1 MEFLIKYYDQILISY
16 SYCYLKMDQKT
27 RNEAFNSYVK
37 SLFNSSSWKDRAIA
51 AQNLGQLKEGRA
63 INMLARALKSEK
75 DTVAI
80 NRIIEAMGE
89 ISDPKATMLIIDFL
103 KKELEKPEGDQD
115 KTRLFIIIESL
126 MKIGDKRALEHLGIL
141 LDSCHS
147 DIRKLTEDAFECIDP
162 DWKLNIKSI

>member
-1 MEFLIKYYDQILISY
+1 
-16 SYCYLKMDQKT
+16 MDQKT
-27 RNEAFNSYVK
+27 RNEAFNEYIK
-37 SLFNSSSWKDRAIA
+37 KLFNSSSFKERAIA

-75 DTVAI
+75 DDVVI
-80 NRIIEAMGE
+80 NRIVEAMGE
-89 ISDPKATMLIIDFL
+89 IGDPKATMLIIEFL
-103 KKELEKPEGDQD
+103 REEVEKAEVDQN

-147 DIRKLTEDAFECIDP
+147 DIRKLTEEAFECIDP
-162 DWKLNIKSI
+162 KWKLNVKSI

>member
-1 MEFLIKYYDQILISY
+1 
-16 SYCYLKMDQKT
+16 MDQKT
-27 RNEAFNSYVK
+27 RNEAFNK
-37 SLFNSSSWKDRAIA
+37 FIKILFNNDNWKERAFA

-63 INMLARALKSEK
+63 INILFKALKSEK
-75 DTVAI
+75 DDVVI

-89 ISDPKATMLIIDFL
+89 IGDPKATMPIIEFL
-103 KKELEKPEGDQD
+103 KVELEKPEEDQD

-147 DIRKLTEDAFECIDP
+147 DIRALTLEAFECIDP
-162 DWKLNIKSI
+162 QWKLRIKSN